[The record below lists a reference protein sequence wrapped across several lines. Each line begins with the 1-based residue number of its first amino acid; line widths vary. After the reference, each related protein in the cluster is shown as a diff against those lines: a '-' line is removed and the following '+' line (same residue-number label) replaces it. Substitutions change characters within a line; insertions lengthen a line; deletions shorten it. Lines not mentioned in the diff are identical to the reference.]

1 MASTLNGLFNTLAW
15 TDFPRRPGSPPG
27 PGKSAT
33 AAHTSSSF
41 SSNGTSVQPVAGTR
55 PAQFRIEDK
64 IIVTAAFD
72 RSKSFVME
80 WVFKLSQQFQTD
92 MLNHEQGHYN
102 VTALVCRDFFVD
114 VMLLKAQSFSAA
126 QAGVNAV
133 RDVAKLTLDKIGAIQ
148 KLYDDEVH
156 PEQDSGKSR
165 GPIQQGWDA
174 IIQSAFTQARS
185 PATQS
190 PNGVAHKVRLVDVM
204 LQKGKRV

>member
-1 MASTLNGLFNTLAW
+1 MASTLNGLFKTLSW
-15 TDFPRRPGSPPG
+15 SDFPERKGSPPA

-33 AAHTSSSF
+33 AAQTSAPF
-41 SSNGTSVQPVAGTR
+41 SRSGVSVQPVAGSR
-55 PAQFRIEDK
+55 PAQFKIEDK
-64 IIVTAAFD
+64 LVVTASFS
-72 RSKSFVME
+72 RSGSFVME
-80 WVFKLSQQFQTD
+80 WVFKQTKTFQDD
-92 MLNHEQGHYN
+92 MLSHEQGHYN
-102 VTALVCRDFFVD
+102 ITALICRDFFVD
-114 VMLLKAQSFSAA
+114 VMLLKAQTFSTA
-126 QAGVNAV
+126 QAGLTAFQQAA
-133 RDVAKLTLDKIGAIQ
+133 RRTLDKIDAVQ
-148 KLYDDEVH
+148 KLYDKEVH